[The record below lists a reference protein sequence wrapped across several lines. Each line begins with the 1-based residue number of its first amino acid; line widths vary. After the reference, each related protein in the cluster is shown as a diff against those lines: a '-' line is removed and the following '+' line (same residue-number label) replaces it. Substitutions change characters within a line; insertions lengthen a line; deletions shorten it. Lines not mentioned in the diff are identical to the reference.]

1 MALLPIDS
9 IRRLGRSAG
18 NTGPDAVLALL
29 LPGGT
34 LIAGLIWLVRH
45 RSWLASQA
53 RAFAARLLS
62 ASLGVLVSACAGHGA
77 PTPAARPAVTA
88 VTLRSGPVSLTT
100 QLPGRVSAYRIADV
114 RPQVGGIIL
123 KRLFTEGE
131 RVAAGRQLY
140 QIDPAPYQAALA
152 SARASL
158 AHARAATVAAKLTV
172 ERYQSLVEA
181 RAVSRQDYDNAL
193 ATQQQDEADVASAE
207 SAVRNA
213 EINLAYT
220 KVYSPISG
228 HTGRSAVT
236 EGALVTSNQAT
247 SLVTVTQL
255 DPAYVD
261 LTQPSTTILRFKRE
275 LASGQIRSVGAGKA
289 PAQLVLEDG
298 GAYAVSGTLQFS
310 EVSVD
315 EGTGSVTLRAIFP
328 NPSDLLLPG
337 MFVHAT
343 INEGVREGAILAPQQ
358 GITHAPDGTATAL
371 VVGAQDK
378 VESRTVVLDRAVG
391 NEWVVTRGLNAGDR
405 LIVGGVQ
412 TVKAG
417 MQVAVRLV
425 RSEPTPIPSL
435 AGTAPEPDLAVR

>member
-1 MALLPIDS
+1 MVRLPINS
-9 IRRLGRSAG
+9 IRWLGRSFS
-18 NTGPDAVLALL
+18 GPGPYAVLALL
-29 LPGGT
+29 LPGGI
-34 LIAGLIWLVRH
+34 LIAGLVWMVRH
-45 RSWLASQA
+45 RSWLASHA
-53 RAFAARLLS
+53 RALGAWVLIAAV
-62 ASLGVLVSACAGHGA
+62 GVLISACSGHGKSL
-77 PTPAARPAVTA
+77 PAARPAVTV
-88 VTLRSGPVSLTT
+88 VTLRSGAVSLTT

-131 RVAAGRQLY
+131 RVEAGRQLY

-158 AHARAATVAAKLTV
+158 AHARAATVAARLTA

-255 DPAYVD
+255 DPVYVD
-261 LTQPSTTILRFKRE
+261 LTQPSTIILRFKRE
-275 LASGQIRSVGAGKA
+275 LASGLIRSIGADKA
-289 PAQLVLEDG
+289 PTQLVLEDG
-298 GAYAVSGTLQFS
+298 DPYAVPGTLEFS

-343 INEGVREGAILAPQQ
+343 IKEGVREGAILAPEQ

-371 VVGAQDK
+371 VVGPQDK
-378 VESRTVVLDRAVG
+378 VESRTVVLDRTVG
-391 NEWVVTRGLNAGDR
+391 NDWVVTHGLNAGDR
-405 LIVGGVQ
+405 LIVGGMQ
-412 TVKAG
+412 SVKAG
-417 MQVAVRLV
+417 MQVAVRLA
-425 RSEPTPIPSL
+425 RSAPTPIVSPI
-435 AGTAPEPDLAVR
+435 GTAPEPDLAAR